1 MARDRD
7 FQELLTPAEVAK
19 KLAISV
25 ATLRKYSLIVEK
37 ATDNKDYFARTKQKA
52 RLYTEANVA
61 DLQSF
66 KELARDG
73 NLTLQEAAQQVFA
86 EPQAKTAQETK
97 DAGSEEQKQAD
108 QQVAKLDVNQFGKLL
123 QALQQTIAQQNN
135 AIAGLQKQVA
145 EVKKQNEQL
154 LKTQKEL
161 AAPKPQPD
169 KKRAEKIAAM
179 PDISGIVEPEPLPT
193 REEEKKRQAEK
204 IAADKKK
211 SADQLHSE
219 ILEKARENSS
229 RQAMHRTLADM
240 QIPQKQ
246 HWWQRFL
253 N

>member
-19 KLAISV
+19 KLSISV

-37 ATDNKDYFARTKQKA
+37 ATANKDYFARTKQQA
-52 RLYTEANVA
+52 RLYTEANVE
-61 DLQSF
+61 DLKSF

-86 EPQAKTAQETK
+86 APKSTQAEEKAEPAPAKE
-97 DAGSEEQKQAD
+97 DAEK
-108 QQVAKLDVNQFGKLL
+108 QVAQLDVNQFGKLL

-154 LKTQKEL
+154 LKTQTEL
-161 AAPKPQPD
+161 AAPKPQAD

-179 PDISGIVEPEPLPT
+179 PDISGIVEPKPMPT
-193 REEEKKRQAEK
+193 REEEKKRRAEK

-219 ILEKARENSS
+219 ILQKARENSS
-229 RQAMHRTLADM
+229 TRAMHRTLADM

>member
-19 KLAISV
+19 KLSISV

-37 ATDNKDYFARTKQKA
+37 ATANKDYFARTKQQA
-52 RLYTEANVA
+52 RLYTEANVE
-61 DLQSF
+61 DLKSF

-86 EPQAKTAQETK
+86 APQTSQEEKKAEPAPAKE
-97 DAGSEEQKQAD
+97 DAEK
-108 QQVAKLDVNQFGKLL
+108 QVAQLDVNQFGKLL

-145 EVKKQNEQL
+145 EIQKQNEQL
-154 LKTQKEL
+154 LKQQKEL
-161 AAPKPQPD
+161 AAPKPD
-169 KKRAEKIAAM
+169 KKREEKIAEM
-179 PDISGIVEPEPLPT
+179 PDISGIVEPTPLPT
-193 REEEKKRQAEK
+193 CEEKKKRQAER
-204 IAADKKK
+204 IEADKKK
-211 SADQLHSE
+211 SAAQLHSE
-219 ILEKARENSS
+219 ILEKARENKNS
-229 RQAMHRTLADM
+229 QAMHHRTLADM

>member
-19 KLAISV
+19 KLTISV

-52 RLYTEANVA
+52 RLYTDANVA
-61 DLQSF
+61 DLKSF

-73 NLTLQEAAQQVFA
+73 SLTLQEAAQQVFTSPKA
-86 EPQAKTAQETK
+86 EPKHRAKNQASTAEK
-97 DAGSEEQKQAD
+97 PMA
-108 QQVAKLDVNQFGKLL
+108 QQVAKVDANQFGKLL
-123 QALQQTIAQQNN
+123 QALQQTIAQQNS

-154 LKTQKEL
+154 LKNQKEL
-161 AAPKPQPD
+161 AAPNPQPD
-169 KKRAEKIAAM
+169 QAQADKIAAM
-179 PDISGIVEPEPLPT
+179 PDISGIVEPKPMPT
-193 REEEKKRQAEK
+193 REEEKKRQAAK

-211 SADQLHSE
+211 SADELHSE
-219 ILEKARENSS
+219 ILKKARENSS
-229 RQAMHRTLADM
+229 ARAMHRTLADM